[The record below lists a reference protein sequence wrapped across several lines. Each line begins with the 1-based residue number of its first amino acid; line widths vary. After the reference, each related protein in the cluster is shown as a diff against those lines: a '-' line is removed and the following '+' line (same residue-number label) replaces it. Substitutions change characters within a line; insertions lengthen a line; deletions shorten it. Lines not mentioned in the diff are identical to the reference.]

1 MNEFELRRQLRE
13 LRTDAEPAHDLW
25 PAIEARLPASQPTRG
40 GFRWLPLAL
49 AASLAVAALVAHQT
63 VGPTADPDAG
73 RAPALVRGS
82 EPLPRAATALDIEY
96 RAALAGLPP
105 VALPPELRDTA
116 LLLDDSALELREA
129 LRQQPD
135 SRFLLDQLRRTYAL
149 RLQLGRPASFS

>member
-13 LRTDAEPAHDLW
+13 LRTDAEPALDLW
-25 PAIEARLPASQPTRG
+25 PAIEARLPASQPTRR

-49 AASLAVAALVAHQT
+49 VASLAVAALVAHQAM
-63 VGPTADPDAG
+63 GPTADPAAG
-73 RAPALVRGS
+73 RAPSLAGGS
-82 EPLPRAATALDIEY
+82 ESLPRAASALDIEY
-96 RAALAGLPP
+96 RAALASLSP
-105 VALPPELRDTA
+105 VPLPPELRDTA

-135 SRFLLDQLRRTYAL
+135 SVFLLDQLRRTYAL